1 MKILIVLRFV
11 ILLKTTK
18 KRVMALTFEC
28 KCGSPYVLKNY
39 NKHTKTCPKFIVE
52 CQLCKKQMIR
62 EKMLDSSF
70 HTTECYFIKDHLRSE
85 EIKFLKNENE
95 LLNAQCRQM
104 SERLQ
109 EMATLN
115 KILSAKFQQLE
126 RKLSDRTD
134 DSDDLRA
141 CFAAKTIEFL
151 EKIQNLDRK
160 LSDQNYFSQFECTQ
174 TKIDNLGACL
184 AAQNNGLSKRIQML
198 EQKLSD
204 QKYSSNFQDTLT
216 VDTEFIFRYCLTQ
229 NIDFSEKIE
238 NLERK
243 KKNVSNSG
251 STKRKIDDLEA
262 RLEAQNRNFS
272 NEIQKLERKLFVRAP
287 FSKPSNTENIST
299 IFMIT
304 EKVQF
309 ILKNFIQHVSANIS
323 YLALFVS
330 VFFFF
335 SGFASFLG
343 TFRDIFHCCIVIL
356 LFNFA

>member
-1 MKILIVLRFV
+1 
-11 ILLKTTK
+11 
-18 KRVMALTFEC
+18 MALTFEC

-95 LLNAQCRQM
+95 LLNAQYRQM

-109 EMATLN
+109 EMTTLN
-115 KILSAKFQQLE
+115 KILSAKFECFGTQNNDLSVKLQQLE
-126 RKLSDRTD
+126 RKFSDRTD

-141 CFAAKTIEFL
+141 CFAAQNIEFS

-160 LSDQNYFSQFECTQ
+160 LSDQNYFSKFDCTE
-174 TKIDNLGACL
+174 TKIDNLRACL
-184 AAQNNGLSKRIQML
+184 AAQNNGFSKRIQML

-238 NLERK
+238 KLEK
-243 KKNVSNSG
+243 KKTNFSNSW

-262 RLEAQNRNFS
+262 RLEAQNRKFF
-272 NEIQKLERKLFVRAP
+272 NEIQKLERKIFVRAP
-287 FSKPSNTENIST
+287 FSKPSNPEHIST
-299 IFMIT
+299 IFMIR
-304 EKVQF
+304 KKIQF
-309 ILKNFIQHVSANIS
+309 ILNNFIQHVSANIS

-335 SGFASFLG
+335 SGNDSFLG
-343 TFRDIFHCCIVIL
+343 TFRDIFHCCIVFL
-356 LFNFA
+356 LLHFA